1 MPDPNYKFPFIVRPF
16 LSLSRASCQG
26 VFDWPKDPNLE
37 PLKVLGM
44 SLEDLD
50 PIRRDCKVYIL
61 YSRNF
66 SVSAYF
72 TLNPNKRHCVSLA
85 MIPTSSRRP

>member
-1 MPDPNYKFPFIVRPF
+1 MPDPSYKFPFIVPPLPY
-16 LSLSRASCQG
+16 LSHTSCQG

-37 PLKVLGM
+37 PLKALGM

-66 SVSAYF
+66 SVSRYF
-72 TLNPNKRHCVSLA
+72 LLGPNKRHCVSLA
-85 MIPTSSRRP
+85 MIPTSSRRR

>member
-1 MPDPNYKFPFIVRPF
+1 MPDPNYKFPFIVPPLPPLF
-16 LSLSRASCQG
+16 HCSCQG

-66 SVSAYF
+66 SVSSSF
-72 TLNPNKRHCVSLA
+72 VLGPNKRPCVSSA
-85 MIPTSSRRP
+85 MTPTSSRKP